1 MQPTASAVGN
11 KIEDGTSP
19 EWGERKFAAHDIQ
32 KGCRPNPGPPDMP
45 ILQCLR

>member
-32 KGCRPNPGPPDMP
+32 KAAALTPGRRTCPFSSV
-45 ILQCLR
+45 